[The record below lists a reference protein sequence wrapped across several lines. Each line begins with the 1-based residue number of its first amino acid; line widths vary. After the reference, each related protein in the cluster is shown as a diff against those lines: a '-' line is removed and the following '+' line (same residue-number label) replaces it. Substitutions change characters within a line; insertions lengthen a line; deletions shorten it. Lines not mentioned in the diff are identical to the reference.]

1 MDLSK
6 LEPGQLLMERRVAVT
21 AERAAAYA
29 AATGDGC
36 ALYAEE
42 GVVPPMAVAALALA
56 EAMAAVSLPAGAVHT
71 GQEFAFLRPV
81 PANAEANVTASV
93 AVNGVR
99 RGTRIFALDLRAD
112 LDGEPALEGR
122 TSLAI
127 PEGDE

>member
-1 MDLSK
+1 MDLSR
-6 LEPGQLLMERRVAVT
+6 LEPGRLLMERRVAVT

-36 ALYAEE
+36 ALYAED

-56 EAMAAVSLPAGAVHT
+56 EAMAAVNLPAGAVHT

>member
-1 MDLSK
+1 MDLSD
-6 LEPGQLLMERRVAVT
+6 LEPGRTLMERRVAVT

-42 GVVPPMAVAALALA
+42 GVAPPMAVAALALA
-56 EAMAAVSLPAGAVHT
+56 EAMEAVSLPAGAVHT

-81 PANAEANVTASV
+81 PAGSEVSV
-93 AVNGVR
+93 SATVSANGVR
-99 RGTRIFALDLRAD
+99 RGTRFLTLDLRATQ
-112 LDGEPALEGR
+112 DGEPALEGK

-127 PEGDE
+127 HEESE

>member
-1 MDLSK
+1 MDLSR

-71 GQEFAFLRPV
+71 GQELAFLRPV

-127 PEGDE
+127 PEGDG